1 MKMCSGGGNE
11 DGRWHCPSAGRRV
24 DELIGLIFGP
34 PGSGKGTQAARV
46 EKEFGMSHLS
56 TGEIL
61 RSEVAHGSEV
71 GKEAARVMAAGD
83 LVPDDLIDRIVESR
97 LKRIDPTSNV
107 LLDGFPRTTEQARA
121 LDAMLAPR
129 NVDFVVSLDVP
140 ETALIDRLLHRAAVE
155 GRADD
160 TRDAILERMREYHH
174 RTAAVLDHYRERG
187 VPVLEVDGVGDVDAV
202 FDRVRQAIKR
212 QIVNKPRAGGI

>member
-1 MKMCSGGGNE
+1 MAKA
-11 DGRWHCPSAGRRV
+11 AGDRTARAPAGFTV
-24 DELIGLIFGP
+24 IGLIFGP

-46 EKEFGMSHLS
+46 EREFGMSHLS

-61 RSEVAHGSEV
+61 RSEVAHGSAV
-71 GKEAARVMAAGD
+71 GKEAARIMSAGD

-97 LKRIDPTSNV
+97 LSRIDPTSNV
-107 LLDGFPRTTEQARA
+107 LLDGFPRTTEQAKA
-121 LDAMLAPR
+121 LDRMLAPR

-155 GRADD
+155 GRSDD
-160 TRDAILERMREYHH
+160 TRDAIMERMREYHH
-174 RTAAVLDHYRERG
+174 RTAAVLDHYRGRG
-187 VPVLEVDGVGDVDAV
+187 VAVLEVDGVSDVEAV

>member
-1 MKMCSGGGNE
+1 VGAPAE
-11 DGRWHCPSAGRRV
+11 DLRPRTPGVNPM
-24 DELIGLIFGP
+24 IGLIFGP

-46 EKEFGMSHLS
+46 EREFGMSHLS

-61 RSEVAHGSEV
+61 RSEVAHGSAV

-83 LVPDDLIDRIVESR
+83 LVSDELIDRIVESR
-97 LKRIDPTSNV
+97 LSRIDPTSNV
-107 LLDGFPRTTEQARA
+107 LLDGFPRTTEQAKA

-129 NVDFVVSLDVP
+129 QVDFVVSLDVP
-140 ETALIDRLLHRAAVE
+140 EGLLIDRLLHRAAVE

-160 TRDAILERMREYHH
+160 TRDAIMERMREYHH
-174 RTAAVLDHYRERG
+174 RTASVLDHYREQG

-202 FDRVRQAIKR
+202 FDRVRQAIKKLAST
-212 QIVNKPRAGGI
+212 KPRARGI

>member
-1 MKMCSGGGNE
+1 MAAAAV
-11 DGRWHCPSAGRRV
+11 DRTAGAPAGFTV
-24 DELIGLIFGP
+24 IGLIFGP

-61 RSEVAHGSEV
+61 RSEVAHGSAV
-71 GKEAARVMAAGD
+71 GKEAARIMAAGD

-97 LKRIDPTSNV
+97 LSRIDPTSNV
-107 LLDGFPRTTEQARA
+107 LLDGFPRTTEQAKA

-129 NVDFVVSLDVP
+129 QVDFVVSLDVP
-140 ETALIDRLLHRAAVE
+140 EAALIDRLLHRAAVE

-160 TRDAILERMREYHH
+160 TRDAIMERMHEYHH
-174 RTAAVLDHYRERG
+174 RTASVLDHYREQG
-187 VPVLEVDGVGDVDAV
+187 VPVLEVDGVGDVDVV
-202 FDRVRQAIKR
+202 FDRVRQAIKKLAAS
-212 QIVNKPRAGGI
+212 KPRARGI

>member
-1 MKMCSGGGNE
+1 MAAAAV
-11 DGRWHCPSAGRRV
+11 DRTARAPAGFTV
-24 DELIGLIFGP
+24 IGLIFGP

-61 RSEVAHGSEV
+61 RSEVAHGSAV
-71 GKEAARVMAAGD
+71 GKEAARIMAAGD

-97 LKRIDPTSNV
+97 LSRIDPTSNV
-107 LLDGFPRTTEQARA
+107 LLDGFPRTTEQAKA

-129 NVDFVVSLDVP
+129 QVDFVVSLDVP
-140 ETALIDRLLHRAAVE
+140 EAALIDRLLHRAAVE

-160 TRDAILERMREYHH
+160 TRDAIMERMREYHH
-174 RTAAVLDHYRERG
+174 RTASVLDHYREQG

-202 FDRVRQAIKR
+202 FDRVRQAIKKL
-212 QIVNKPRAGGI
+212 IVNKPRAGGI

>member
-1 MKMCSGGGNE
+1 M
-11 DGRWHCPSAGRRV
+11 
-24 DELIGLIFGP
+24 IGLIFGP

-46 EKEFGMSHLS
+46 EREFGMSHLS

-61 RSEVAHGSEV
+61 RSEVAHGSAV
-71 GKEAARVMAAGD
+71 GKEAARIMAAGD

-97 LKRIDPTSNV
+97 LSRIDPTSNV
-107 LLDGFPRTTEQARA
+107 LLDGFPRTIEQAKA

-129 NVDFVVSLDVP
+129 RVDFVVSLDVP
-140 ETALIDRLLHRAAVE
+140 ETSLIDRLLHRAAVE

-160 TRDAILERMREYHH
+160 TREAIMERMREYHR
-174 RTAAVLDHYRERG
+174 RTAAVLDHYREQK
-187 VPVLEVDGVGDVDAV
+187 VPVMEVDGVGEVDAV

-212 QIVNKPRAGGI
+212 LVAGKPGARGI